1 MPSVEVPGH
10 VLAATTEPPHHWA
23 LNVGTPYAKQFRPDE
38 IAWLRDV
45 VERCNAEA
53 AKEPE

>member
-1 MPSVEVPGH
+1 
-10 VLAATTEPPHHWA
+10 
-23 LNVGTPYAKQFRPDE
+23 VGTPYAKQFLPDE

-53 AKEPE
+53 AKGTEEVRG